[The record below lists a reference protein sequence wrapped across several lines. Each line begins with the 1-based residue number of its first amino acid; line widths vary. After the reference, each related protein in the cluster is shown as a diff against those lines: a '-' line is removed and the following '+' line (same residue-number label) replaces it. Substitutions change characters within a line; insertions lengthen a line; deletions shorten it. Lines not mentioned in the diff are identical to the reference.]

1 MNVSLPKLHI
11 THYYHVNPKKVIS
24 KEMTASYMYL
34 HAHLQSFLNIESKLE
49 KVYVKSEFAPKGGKL
64 SSFIPGQLSFHI
76 GKLAGTNLIGMYLMS
91 LYYNLHCVVKC
102 EQHATQIY
110 IISYIVFWLDSKSA
124 QSCCASVGEFC
135 LDIYP
140 LLTYMLF
147 IYNNNYIFNTFL

>member
-24 KEMTASYMYL
+24 KEMSALYMYL
-34 HAHLQSFLNIESKLE
+34 HAHLQSFLNIETKLE

-91 LYYNLHCVVKC
+91 LSYNLHCVVKC

-110 IISYIVFWLDSKSA
+110 IISYIVFWLDSKLA
-124 QSCCASVGEFC
+124 QSCASVGEFC

-147 IYNNNYIFNTFL
+147 IYKFYIIQ